1 MRDSENMKV
10 RGTEEPVG
18 RKTEKIRKRGELKV
32 DNKMIEVSGLSK
44 DYLLKHKEP
53 GLTGAFKGLVKPQY
67 ETIHAVRD
75 LSFDIGAGEIVGFIG
90 PNGAGKSTTIKMM
103 SGILTPTKG
112 SVLIGGKDITK
123 HRKEV
128 VRNIGVIFGQRSQ
141 LNWDLRLGESFELL
155 KHIYQIE
162 QAEYDRTLDD
172 LDAILGIKEIIDK
185 PVRQMSLGQRVKGD
199 LVASMLHSPG
209 VLFMDEPTIGLDVTS
224 KYALRKFIKE
234 INETRKTTV
243 ILTTHD
249 LGDIQELC
257 ERLIII
263 NHGKM
268 MEDGNL
274 SEIVDR
280 IAPYKTLVVE
290 YYDEDAPEH
299 PKCEMTGHSGNIAR
313 YRFMKKDVTAA
324 EIITDLTGIK
334 AIRDV
339 SIEEAGIDD
348 IIRIAYG
355 DGARM

>member
-1 MRDSENMKV
+1 
-10 RGTEEPVG
+10 
-18 RKTEKIRKRGELKV
+18 
-32 DNKMIEVSGLSK
+32 MIEVQNLYK

-53 GLTGAFKGLVKPQY
+53 GLMGAFKGLLRTEY
-67 ETIHAVRD
+67 EAIHAVKD
-75 LSFDIGAGEIVGFIG
+75 LSFHIDAGEIVGFIG

-112 SVLIGGKDITK
+112 SILIGGRDITK

-128 VRNIGVIFGQRSQ
+128 VRNIGVVFGQRSQ

-155 KHIYQIE
+155 KHIYQID

-209 VLFMDEPTIGLDVTS
+209 VLFLDEPTIGLDVSS
-224 KYALRKFIKE
+224 KFALRKFIKE
-234 INETRKTTV
+234 INKVRKTTV

-263 NHGKM
+263 NHGVM

-290 YYDEDAPEH
+290 YYDESAPEH
-299 PKCEMTGHSGNIAR
+299 PKCELIEHSGNIAK
-313 YRFMKKDVTAA
+313 YKFMKKDVTAA
-324 EIITDLTGIK
+324 EIIADLSGIK
-334 AIRDV
+334 TIKDV

-348 IIRIAYG
+348 IIKIAYG
-355 DGARM
+355 SV